1 MGKKAKTKKD
11 KPEEK
16 RPESKTVKME
26 TTVIIA
32 LVALVVGFFA
42 GEIMDLSSTGTQPM
56 PGRPSPAGQPPPQ
69 MPSQMPSQIPSMT
82 PQQGQRILEL
92 EKEVATN
99 PGNGEAWT
107 ELGHLYFDSND
118 PKQAIRAYKKALDL
132 NSYDANVWTDLG
144 VMYRRDKQPLEA
156 LAAFNKAADIDPKHE
171 QSRFN
176 KGIVLMHD
184 LDDRQGALK
193 AWEELLAVN
202 PSAKTSTGQPIKQ
215 LVEGLKNQPSAM
227 PQNKP

>member
-11 KPEEK
+11 KPSEK
-16 RPESKTVKME
+16 QPESKTVKME

-42 GEIMDLSSTGTQPM
+42 GEIMDLSKPSRSVSAPQQAPRAQP
-56 PGRPSPAGQPPPQ
+56 
-69 MPSQMPSQIPSMT
+69 PSQMPTQMPSMT

-92 EKEVATN
+92 EKALVSN
-99 PGNGEAWT
+99 PGNGAGWA

-118 PKQAIRAYKKALDL
+118 PKKAIEAYKKALDL
-132 NSYDANVWTDLG
+132 NPYDANVWTDMG

-156 LAAFNKAADIDPKHE
+156 LAAFKKAADIDPKHE

-176 KGIVLMHD
+176 QGIVLMHD

-193 AWEELLAVN
+193 AWEDLLEVN
-202 PSAKTSTGQPIKQ
+202 PSAKTSTGQPIKL
-215 LVEGLKNQPSAM
+215 LVEGLKNQPPAM